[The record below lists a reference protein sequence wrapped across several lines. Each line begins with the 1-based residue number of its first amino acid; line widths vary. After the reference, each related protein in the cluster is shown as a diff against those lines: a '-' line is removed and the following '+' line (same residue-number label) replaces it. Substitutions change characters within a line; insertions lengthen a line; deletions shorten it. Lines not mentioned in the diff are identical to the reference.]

1 MNRIRVNLDRR
12 LSASYDIHIGNG
24 ILDRMALILAK
35 GNWAAR
41 WFVVSDDAVAG
52 LHGGRVLAALAGA
65 GLRAGMLTVPPG
77 EGAKTVSTCLGL
89 AEDLLERDADRASGL
104 IALGGGVIGDVTG
117 FLASIYMRGL
127 PLVQIPTTLL
137 AQVDSSIGGK
147 TGVDTGAGKNLL
159 GTFHQPKA
167 VFIDLAFLETLPQR
181 EFTSGLAEIVKYGI
195 IEDPDL
201 LAALEDNA
209 GALQGRNPAVLE
221 RVVSSSCRIKK
232 GIVEIDETEKGL
244 RRILNFGHTV
254 GHAVETESGYAVS
267 HGEAVAMGMAAAVVI
282 SERLRYLSAE
292 DRDRIER
299 AIERMGLPRRVP
311 RDLDAGGILARMGK
325 DKKKEDGRIHFV
337 LLKKPGMPFVNGG
350 VPLELVRETIE
361 AMQT

>member
-12 LSASYDIHIGNG
+12 LSASYDIHIGRG
-24 ILDRMALILAK
+24 ILDRTALILAK
-35 GNWAAR
+35 GNWAGR
-41 WFVVSDDAVAG
+41 WFVVTDETVAG
-52 LHGGRVLAALAGA
+52 FHGERVLAALTGA
-65 GLRAGMLTVPPG
+65 GLRAERLTIPPG
-77 EGAKTVSTCLGL
+77 EGAKTVATCLEL
-89 AEDLLERDADRASGL
+89 AAQLLERGADRASGL
-104 IALGGGVIGDVTG
+104 IALGGGVVGDVAG
-117 FLASIYMRGL
+117 FLASIYMRGI
-127 PLVQIPTTLL
+127 PCVQVPTTLL

-147 TGVDTGAGKNLL
+147 TGVDTGEGKNLL

-167 VFIDLAFLETLPQR
+167 VFIDLTFLETLPAR

-209 GALQGRNPAVLE
+209 AALQGRDPAILE

-254 GHAVETESGYAVS
+254 GHAVEAESGYAIS
-267 HGEAVAMGMAAAVVI
+267 HGEAVAMGMAAAAAI
-282 SERLRYLSAE
+282 SERLRYLGAE
-292 DRDRIER
+292 DRDRIVR
-299 AIERMGLPRRVP
+299 AIERLGLPRRIP
-311 RDLDAGGILARMGK
+311 RGLDAGRLLARMEK
-325 DKKKEDGRIHFV
+325 DKKKENGRIHFV

-350 VPLELVRETIE
+350 VPLDTVRETIE
-361 AMQT
+361 AMRS